1 VRARFKGDIHRKEG
15 RREVFKAVASLHSYN
30 LQQFAWWILERDR
43 FRVPPMRASVD
54 LFESRFFPKYYSI
67 EGEAGPRPHPA
78 DIPFQRGEFV
88 TIVAAY
94 TDELGVTRRLDELG
108 HVAFT
113 YKASARSSRLYHVL
127 FAEQN
132 YYFATL
138 YDHDLSGPKIEW
150 VRPPSPGECWW
161 RREIFSPSLKDELRY
176 MKEPRQGFEVDHIVS
191 IRAGLGQD
199 RLPARVVHTW
209 STPSG
214 RAYEVGLC
222 ALSCLA
228 PAEPCFCQVCF
239 PEGGPDLPRIYRR
252 GELLG
257 PCIEWELDDFKCAL
271 DSVCLGLLARSHVCS
286 CRWPDEAL
294 LHEEEPQPDGPVYRE
309 PVEQEEEIEQAEEP
323 PAEAEEQPAEV
334 EEGMVEGPPPVG
346 DDNFLL
352 PLLELGAPAA
362 GAAEAHAASFDFRQ
376 FMSL

>member
-214 RAYEVGLC
+214 RAYEVCGVGL
-222 ALSCLA
+222 AFSCLR
-228 PAEPCFCQVCF
+228 PLSEGLPGVF
-239 PEGGPDLPRIYRR
+239 PR
-252 GELLG
+252 GR
-257 PCIEWELDDFKCAL
+257 P
-271 DSVCLGLLARSHVCS
+271 
-286 CRWPDEAL
+286 
-294 LHEEEPQPDGPVYRE
+294 
-309 PVEQEEEIEQAEEP
+309 
-323 PAEAEEQPAEV
+323 
-334 EEGMVEGPPPVG
+334 GPPPHLQARRAARAVHRVG
-346 DDNFLL
+346 
-352 PLLELGAPAA
+352 A
-362 GAAEAHAASFDFRQ
+362 G
-376 FMSL
+376 